1 MIASRNRREL
11 RMGCRRG
18 NIPALD
24 ALLYQSA
31 DGIYAMALSAVPDE
45 EAAQGVV
52 REVWRRLLSALQ
64 SPRFGRDPLQRLW
77 HITERVLAERVGAR
91 QARAARRAVTAED
104 GSVGLDGVRL
114 PREVLDELSGASEAA
129 ADAIAAQWR
138 LRRNIMRGGIA
149 VLFLLAVGI
158 WAAVLVQRARAS
170 HDLEQLQYECL
181 RQRIIRQDLASAMR
195 VVSFQLDDP
204 TGADR
209 EAAADCERVV
219 LILEEI
225 ANSES
230 LRQVHN
236 LRYIRQRVRKHDL
249 PGFVRSLEDTFPEMA
264 RSLPRVALVLEE
276 VQNL

>member
-1 MIASRNRREL
+1 MIASRNTREL

-18 NIPALD
+18 NVPALD
-24 ALLYQSA
+24 ALLYQCA
-31 DGIYAMALSAVPDE
+31 DGMYAMALSAVPDE
-45 EAAQGVV
+45 EAAQEVV

-64 SPRFGRDPLQRLW
+64 GPRFGRDPVQRLW
-77 HITERVLAERVGAR
+77 RITERVLAERVGAAE
-91 QARAARRAVTAED
+91 ARAARRAVTAED
-104 GSVGLDGVRL
+104 GSVGLEGVRL
-114 PREVLDELSGASEAA
+114 PREVLEELSGASEAA
-129 ADAIAAQWR
+129 AGAIGARWR
-138 LRRNIMRGGIA
+138 MRRHIMRGGIA
-149 VLFLLAVGI
+149 ALFLVAVAV

-181 RQRIIRQDLASAMR
+181 RQRIIRQDLATAMR

-209 EAAADCERVV
+209 EAAADCERVL

-225 ANSES
+225 ANNES

-249 PGFVRSLEDTFPEMA
+249 PGFVRSLEETFPEMGH
-264 RSLPRVALVLEE
+264 SLPRVALALEE